1 MKCFLLIISTFCL
14 VLSSHAQR
22 SKIDSLGHL
31 LSNEKRDSNKVTF
44 LWKLAEQYQSFK
56 PDTALHLAHEALE
69 LARRIKFIEGE
80 SRSLAILAN
89 SEYFLGNYPKAL
101 ENYLLK
107 LKIEEKRE
115 SPRNYASAL
124 SNIGLTYILMDDY
137 PKALSYL
144 YRADSVIDA
153 NNITELKYSVLVN
166 LGEVYYRKDQNDS
179 AGHYFKRSLDIANQ
193 KQDDNFRA
201 VSLVG
206 LANVFSKEKK
216 FTQALTHYYEAL
228 GFLQK
233 ANNEDLFCESSI
245 GLAKVY
251 EQLNRND
258 SAQYFAFQS
267 YNMAMKDGFV
277 SRQLDAANF
286 LTQLF
291 TKTKNTDSAFEY
303 LQKTVA
309 LKDTIKGQDKVRLS
323 QIMSSDEQLRQV
335 QLTEQKRKEKEE
347 RKQQLQLLLIGIF
360 IPLLFLITAFISR
373 WKIHVRFLKFLGV
386 ISLLMLFE
394 YLTLLLHP
402 LVAELTHHT
411 PFYEI
416 IIFVAV
422 ASVLIPVHHR
432 LEHWLINRLVV
443 KHQPNLSGS
452 IKLKTR
458 KLKLKAQNPAADNK
472 KRQQENESDQVPKAE

>member
-1 MKCFLLIISTFCL
+1 MKCFLLIIFT
-14 VLSSHAQR
+14 LSLLLQTHAQQT
-22 SKIDSLGHL
+22 KIDSLAQL
-31 LSNEKRDSNKVTF
+31 LAAEKIDSNKVTF

-56 PDTALHLAHEALE
+56 PDTTLHLAQEALE
-69 LARRIKFIEGE
+69 LARRIKYVEGE

-137 PKALSYL
+137 PNALSYL
-144 YRADSVIDA
+144 YRADSAVDA
-153 NNITELKYSVLVN
+153 GNITELKYSILVN
-166 LGEVYYRKDQNDS
+166 LGEVYYRKNQHDS
-179 AGHYFKRSLDIANQ
+179 AGHYFERSLEIANQ
-193 KQDDNFRA
+193 KNDDNFRA
-201 VSLVG
+201 ISLVG
-206 LANVFSKEKK
+206 IANVFSKEKN
-216 FTQALTHYYEAL
+216 FPQALKHYYDAFGYL
-228 GFLQK
+228 K
-233 ANNEDLFCESSI
+233 KVNNEDLFCESSI
-245 GLAKVY
+245 GIAKVY
-251 EQLNRND
+251 EQLNQND

-267 YNMAMKDGFV
+267 YNMAVKDGFV

-291 TKTKNTDSAFEY
+291 TKIKNTDSAFAY

-309 LKDTIKGQDKVRLS
+309 LKDTIKGQDKVRQS
-323 QIMSSDEQLRQV
+323 QMMSSDEQLRQV
-335 QLTEQKRKEKEE
+335 QLAEQKRIEKEE

-360 IPLLFLITAFISR
+360 IPLFFLITAFISR
-373 WKIHVRFLKFLGV
+373 WKIHVRFIKFLGI

-402 LVAELTHHT
+402 LVAGFTHHT

-416 IIFVAV
+416 IIFVAI

-432 LEHWLINRLVV
+432 LEHWLINKLVV
-443 KHQPNLSGS
+443 KQQPQ
-452 IKLKTR
+452 LKTSFKMKTKR
-458 KLKLKAQNPAADNK
+458 LKLKAQNPAAGNEK
-472 KRQQENESDQVPKAE
+472 GQQENESDQFEHTE